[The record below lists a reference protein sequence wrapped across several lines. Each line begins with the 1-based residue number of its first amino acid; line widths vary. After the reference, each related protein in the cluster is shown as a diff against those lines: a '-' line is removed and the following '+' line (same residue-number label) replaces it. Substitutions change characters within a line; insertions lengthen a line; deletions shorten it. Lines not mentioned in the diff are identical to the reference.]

1 MRRAGFV
8 LSALLAAAPAAVA
21 QTPMSPNPTPMN
33 LAPVNTLPG
42 GAAGP
47 GAIVPVAANALPV
60 ALQNHLTAW
69 EKKSASTNSYYADC
83 DFVKKN
89 TTTRKETTYTGTLM
103 CMKPNLARMRIDN
116 KADKADYL
124 AYIADGKAVYEYN
137 GREKTV
143 TQYQIPP
150 GGKGGVGDNLL
161 MEFMSGAMTAND
173 VKTRFDLKLEKEEE
187 HYVHIKI
194 TPKLERDKQEFDT
207 MLLVLY
213 SAKLADRQWDY
224 LPAVVMMSKNGG
236 QEVET
241 WNFKE
246 PKINHPGIKK
256 EQFAAVMPKKEDGW
270 QFKQVSPA
278 PRTSIPVT
286 PTGVP
291 KLAGTK

>member
-1 MRRAGFV
+1 MRRAGIV
-8 LSALLAAAPAAVA
+8 LSALFAAAPAAVA
-21 QTPMSPNPTPMN
+21 QAPMSPNPTPMN
-33 LAPVNTLPG
+33 LAPVATLPG

-47 GAIVPVAANALPV
+47 AAAVPVAANALPV

-69 EKKSASTNSYYADC
+69 EKKAASVSSYYADC
-83 DFVKKN
+83 DFV
-89 TTTRKETTYTGTLM
+89 RKETVRRRETAYAGTLM

-116 KADKADYL
+116 KADKADYK
-124 AYIADGKAVYEYN
+124 AYIADGKAVYEYD
-137 GREKTV
+137 GKEKV
-143 TQYQIPP
+143 VSQYAIPP

-173 VKTRFDLKLEKEEE
+173 VKARFDLKLEKEEE

-194 TPKLERDKQEFDT
+194 TPKLDRDKQEFDT

-213 SAKLADRQWDY
+213 GSKLADRQWDY

-241 WNFKE
+241 WNFKD

-270 QFKQVSPA
+270 QFKQVTPA
-278 PRTSIPVT
+278 PRTALPVT

-291 KLAGTK
+291 KVPGTK